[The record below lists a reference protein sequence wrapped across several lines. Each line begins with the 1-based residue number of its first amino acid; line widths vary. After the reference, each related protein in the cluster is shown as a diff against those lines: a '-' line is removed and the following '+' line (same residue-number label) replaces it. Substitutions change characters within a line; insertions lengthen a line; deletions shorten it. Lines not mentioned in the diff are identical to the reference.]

1 MRSPAK
7 RALAA
12 WRLSLWVLIGCG
24 LAGRALAET
33 PPHWEPTGWGGG
45 GFFFAAAY
53 HPTADG
59 VIYLGGDS
67 CGVYKTEDHGRNWR
81 IINHG
86 LPDYAVYSLAV
97 DRSHPETVYAATEAG
112 LAKSVDGGQ
121 HWRVL
126 PQTGR
131 KELRITGERH
141 KSIRAIAVDPR
152 DGNNLYAA
160 SPGGKVYKST
170 DGGQTWA
177 GAYVKPS
184 IEEADG
190 ATRVQFGKITDAY
203 FGDLAIPVALPA
215 ELNPADCVGIGLT
228 IRGAG
233 TLPKDCFLVLK
244 TADGISYRSRNLRE
258 VFGQLEWQDVVLR
271 AAEFAL
277 DPTYVKEHPQAA
289 AAAPAAPEWSK
300 VTRLDLACSGALP
313 TEAVVCRLRRFFF
326 ATTGASAGSPQLITF
341 RDFGRDPSAQVFGSL
356 HLGPPPGGVVFS
368 VAVAAADP
376 RRVIAATEDA
386 GLVLSTDAGR
396 TWKALATPKKAA
408 HATFDPSDAQVIYGA
423 FFADGIRKSVDG
435 GRTWHNVSTG
445 LTAKCSI
452 AEVAVS
458 PGNSQDL
465 YAIGSVDWNGTF
477 FHSHDGGQSWT
488 ASRKIAADFE
498 ANPTLDSAP
507 NGVASLSAPKNI
519 AVNPRNPKQVFIAAN
534 WRPCWSDDGGVT
546 WTERDRG
553 ADISCVTDIRFH
565 QGKVYVTVMDE
576 GTLVSDSDGQHW
588 RQLWPLKHTPGVS
601 GHHWRVAVA
610 EVAGTQH
617 ILTTVTPWYK
627 TPTCVIRSDDGG
639 KTSSVITAG
648 LPDYTIRPNTMWGQ
662 GHPRALAV
670 DPHDPQLMYLGI
682 DGDAADGKCGG
693 GIFRSRDG
701 GQNWTQL
708 AHQPASRRMMF
719 GLAVDPTDPRRL
731 FWGACAQGGGVYRS
745 EDRGET
751 WKNVFPNENFVWNVH
766 VTAAGVVYCAGQ
778 QLWRSTDH
786 GTTWQQLTRLA
797 EKRSIVG
804 LEVHPRDPQTVWIS
818 AITWHSQAAGAVYKT
833 ADGGGTW
840 QDITGDLPYIKPLI
854 LRFNPQTDELWAG
867 NVGLYKLKQ

>member
-1 MRSPAK
+1 
-7 RALAA
+7 
-12 WRLSLWVLIGCG
+12 
-24 LAGRALAET
+24 
-33 PPHWEPTGWGGG
+33 
-45 GFFFAAAY
+45 
-53 HPTADG
+53 
-59 VIYLGGDS
+59 
-67 CGVYKTEDHGRNWR
+67 
-81 IINHG
+81 
-86 LPDYAVYSLAV
+86 
-97 DRSHPETVYAATEAG
+97 
-112 LAKSVDGGQ
+112 
-121 HWRVL
+121 
-126 PQTGR
+126 
-131 KELRITGERH
+131 
-141 KSIRAIAVDPR
+141 
-152 DGNNLYAA
+152 
-160 SPGGKVYKST
+160 
-170 DGGQTWA
+170 
-177 GAYVKPS
+177 
-184 IEEADG
+184 
-190 ATRVQFGKITDAY
+190 
-203 FGDLAIPVALPA
+203 
-215 ELNPADCVGIGLT
+215 
-228 IRGAG
+228 
-233 TLPKDCFLVLK
+233 
-244 TADGISYRSRNLRE
+244 
-258 VFGQLEWQDVVLR
+258 
-271 AAEFAL
+271 
-277 DPTYVKEHPQAA
+277 
-289 AAAPAAPEWSK
+289 
-300 VTRLDLACSGALP
+300 
-313 TEAVVCRLRRFFF
+313 
-326 ATTGASAGSPQLITF
+326 
-341 RDFGRDPSAQVFGSL
+341 
-356 HLGPPPGGVVFS
+356 
-368 VAVAAADP
+368 
-376 RRVIAATEDA
+376 
-386 GLVLSTDAGR
+386 
-396 TWKALATPKKAA
+396 
-408 HATFDPSDAQVIYGA
+408 VIYGA

-477 FHSHDGGQSWT
+477 FVSHDGGQHWT

-565 QGKVYVTVMDE
+565 QGRVYVTVMDE

-588 RQLWPLKHTPGVS
+588 RQLWPMKHTPGVS

-745 EDRGET
+745 EDRGAT
-751 WKNVFPNENFVWNVH
+751 WKNVFPDENFVWNLH